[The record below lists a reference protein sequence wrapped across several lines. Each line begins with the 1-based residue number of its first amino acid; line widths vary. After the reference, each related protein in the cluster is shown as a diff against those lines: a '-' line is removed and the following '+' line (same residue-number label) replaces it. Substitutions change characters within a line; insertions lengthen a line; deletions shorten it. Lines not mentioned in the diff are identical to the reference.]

1 MKNKRISWVTFSGI
15 CGKIYND
22 MGDYNRNH
30 QYGRTR
36 MYNNHDELYEEVDDF
51 DEDIKEREALLE
63 EAKKLQE
70 ASDGTNNREIMELK
84 RRWKRIH
91 YWDSDYEDRMNEE
104 FEGYMDTLY
113 AKRNGNFQSNQE
125 AKEALIAQAKALL
138 TAQNL
143 NKATDEMKEL
153 MAQWKATGSAGRESD
168 DALWE
173 EFNGARQAFFDRKH
187 AHWEEM
193 QEKFAKARVIKQEL
207 ITKAE
212 AIVDGKDIQKVN
224 DEFRTL
230 MEEWKAA
237 GSAGREHED
246 QLWEA
251 FNAFRQKF
259 FDRRSAYLDE
269 LHEEQDKRYQAK
281 KALVKEARAIKEEQL
296 YTKEATEKMKTLGV
310 EWKKIGSCGK
320 EKEDEI
326 WNEFRTQMDVYF
338 AGLKENNERRHGEW
352 RSRMMDIRSRKLEL
366 IQKQKRQIQ
375 YMQNEI
381 VGLLGQRAIDEMQ
394 EDIQDC
400 EEFIKEL
407 EAEVADIDK
416 RLEE

>member
-1 MKNKRISWVTFSGI
+1 MKNNRISWVTFYGI

-224 DEFRTL
+224 DEFR
-230 MEEWKAA
+230 
-237 GSAGREHED
+237 
-246 QLWEA
+246 
-251 FNAFRQKF
+251 
-259 FDRRSAYLDE
+259 DRKS
-269 LHEEQDKRYQAK
+269 
-281 KALVKEARAIKEEQL
+281 V
-296 YTKEATEKMKTLGV
+296 V
-310 EWKKIGSCGK
+310 
-320 EKEDEI
+320 
-326 WNEFRTQMDVYF
+326 
-338 AGLKENNERRHGEW
+338 
-352 RSRMMDIRSRKLEL
+352 
-366 IQKQKRQIQ
+366 
-375 YMQNEI
+375 
-381 VGLLGQRAIDEMQ
+381 
-394 EDIQDC
+394 
-400 EEFIKEL
+400 
-407 EAEVADIDK
+407 
-416 RLEE
+416 